1 MITECYIKG
10 RFDKSIHG
18 VKTLAY
24 GRYGHK

>member
-18 VKTLAY
+18 EKPLAY